1 MKKLQ
6 ILTQRPHPSF
16 GVFIVLLFIDGVEAT
31 FFTINSSSKMMHR
44 ASLNKIYSSIGLASF
59 SMGWGGEG
67 GNEAR
72 VPDHTGSSS
81 L

>member
-31 FFTINSSSKMMHR
+31 FFTINSSSS